1 MPQLASVGLLIVLV
15 TTVGCAR
22 TRDDAVIVPGV
33 RCGHFVIGQTNEND
47 IESIRTK
54 NSGIDLQF
62 SQDHLL
68 KGVVV
73 TNSEYRTDRQIRL
86 GASEEDVLRAY
97 GKGKTGNIDLVKG
110 TTASGSPEVIGTV
123 GDKVLFYPGIE
134 FVFSKQRV
142 WAIILVPK
150 S

>member
-1 MPQLASVGLLIVLV
+1 MRAKK
-15 TTVGCAR
+15 A
-22 TRDDAVIVPGV
+22 
-33 RCGHFVIGQTNEND
+33 
-47 IESIRTK
+47 
-54 NSGIDLQF
+54 GIDFQF
-62 SQDHLL
+62 AQDHLL

-73 TNSEYRTDRQIRL
+73 TTSDYRTDRQIRV

-97 GKGKTGNIDLVKG
+97 GMGKMGSMDLAKG

-123 GDKVLFYPGIE
+123 GDKIFSYPGIE
-134 FVFSKQRV
+134 FVFWKQRV